1 MMSAT
6 LIPPS
11 SLRRGDADFVGL
23 SDVEGDC
30 AGTCLWRSSDMVL
43 VVVQIMLDGIW
54 FVLCWC
60 KLHVSSPWEPR
71 PDSCKTVSPT
81 SPPVTSRRWVHN
93 YGARRATGI

>member
-81 SPPVTSRRWVHN
+81 SPPVTS
-93 YGARRATGI
+93 